1 MLASLVTEARAQVVP
16 DVCAVLCRI
25 ATKLTTTDCLGGAAL
40 GPAVSSLARVSIKRG
55 SSTSVSN
62 VALDCLGTIFNSSD
76 SVPLAELLCGY
87 DSWCLSGE
95 SANVVV
101 TLALRSWDQSQRI
114 AHVTDL
120 LKLVKER
127 SNDLYANSSEHKQSR
142 FGAYAVWKLDFTMS
156 CVAVA
161 ALCDSDRA
169 TIGMEYPDLMN
180 EIKRVAPTEDDTHW
194 YEVDRVLLLKG
205 KQRENLLLRQHQVHK
220 QAAEQSEQSEQ
231 SQAVSGEDDVADET
245 AMGGTPTVGAT
256 TPVPT
261 PTPDVSHHGMTASLV
276 AAAAAQAR
284 DSRMG
289 GGSASA
295 EVPSREQ
302 ATAPG
307 SKSKHNRMEM
317 LGQWKLHQ
325 LGLDQPLASA
335 STASS
340 STPSHGNY
348 EAAASRN
355 GSASV
360 GTPQGVDGA
369 VQAVGTPTSS
379 QVGTPTA
386 GTPGYVPKAPAS
398 ANQCPRS
405 DAVKAVLK
413 VCN

>member
-1 MLASLVTEARAQVVP
+1 
-16 DVCAVLCRI
+16 
-25 ATKLTTTDCLGGAAL
+25 
-40 GPAVSSLARVSIKRG
+40 
-55 SSTSVSN
+55 
-62 VALDCLGTIFNSSD
+62 
-76 SVPLAELLCGY
+76 
-87 DSWCLSGE
+87 
-95 SANVVV
+95 
-101 TLALRSWDQSQRI
+101 
-114 AHVTDL
+114 
-120 LKLVKER
+120 
-127 SNDLYANSSEHKQSR
+127 
-142 FGAYAVWKLDFTMS
+142 
-156 CVAVA
+156 
-161 ALCDSDRA
+161 
-169 TIGMEYPDLMN
+169 
-180 EIKRVAPTEDDTHW
+180 VAPTEDDTHW

-220 QAAEQSEQSEQ
+220 QTAEHSEQAQQ
-231 SQAVSGEDDVADET
+231 SHAVSGEDDVADET
-245 AMGGTPTVGAT
+245 AMDAPAVGAT

-284 DSRMG
+284 DSRVG

-295 EVPSREQ
+295 GVPSREQ
-302 ATAPG
+302 STAPG

-348 EAAASRN
+348 EASVSCN